1 MRLYVIIL
9 MNFFRLLRIIP
20 AMRRLADAKPFD
32 EKRAYEY
39 LRKVVRIM
47 NRTGRIR
54 TAVFGEQYLP
64 KEGGYILYSNHQGKY
79 DGYAIVSG
87 HELPCSV
94 VMDRKRSL
102 FPFIREV
109 IDLVKGKRMELD
121 DVRQS
126 LKIINEVAD
135 EVAGG
140 RRFLIFPEGGYDKKK
155 KNTLWEFKPGC
166 FRASL
171 KSRSP
176 IVPVVIVDTYKAL
189 DTSYPGLVRTQV
201 HFLEPI
207 LYDDFKGMKTG
218 EIAQLVHGRIQKK
231 LNEIME

>member
-1 MRLYVIIL
+1 MIIL
-9 MNFFRLLRIIP
+9 KNFFRLLRIIP

-32 EKRAYEY
+32 EKKAYDY

-54 TAVFGEQYLP
+54 TTVFGEEQLP

-87 HELPCSV
+87 HESSCSV
-94 VMDRKRSL
+94 VMDRKRSI

-166 FRASL
+166 FKASL
-171 KSRSP
+171 KSRTP
-176 IVPVVIVDTYKAL
+176 IVPVVIVDTYRAF
-189 DTSYPGLVRTQV
+189 DISYPGPVRTQV

-207 LYDDFKGMKTG
+207 PYEDFKGMKTG
-218 EIAQLVHGRIQKK
+218 EIAQMVHDRIQEK
-231 LNEIME
+231 LNEIMD